1 MDTYLPHAHV
11 ELPDGNP
18 ETSPLQAAS
27 QRFGKA
33 CTEGLEVKGWCIW
46 VKKKQEIDSMFIVM
60 FPQTVW

>member
-1 MDTYLPHAHV
+1 MDTYLPHDAHV

-33 CTEGLEVKGWCIW
+33 CTEGLEVKG
-46 VKKKQEIDSMFIVM
+46 
-60 FPQTVW
+60 